1 MRVVTRLVFVHYI
14 SRQLVLGH
22 QLGVTVAPA
31 AGRRDVGREHSGLW
45 RFDFQN
51 VVGAMAIGADSDFLV
66 VVLKQLLTMLA
77 GFVARELIGRQ
88 SVRIHPPHIAMTGR
102 TQLGNR
108 LFVIGPLEI
117 ICGVCG
123 FVGGFRIATV
133 AIHTRQASLRMHAGS
148 PQMSL
153 VWMAGQTARRIS
165 GGGRAGHDKP
175 QCDGRRDYIAPP
187 E

>member
-1 MRVVTRLVFVHYI
+1 MRVVTRLVFVHNVG
-14 SRQLVLGH
+14 RQLVLRH
-22 QLGVTVAPA
+22 QLGVTMTPA
-31 AGRRDVGREHSGLW
+31 TGRWDVGREHSGLW

-51 VVGAMAIGADSDFLV
+51 VVGAMAISADGNFLV
-66 VVLKQLLTMLA
+66 VMLKQLLTMLA
-77 GFVARELIGRQ
+77 GFVARELISRQ
-88 SVRIHPPHIAMTGR
+88 SVRIHPPHIAMAGR

-108 LFVIGPLEI
+108 LFVIGPLEVI
-117 ICGVCG
+117 RGVRG

-133 AIHTRQASLRMHAGS
+133 AIDTRQASLRMHAGS

-153 VWMAGQTARRIS
+153 VGMAGQTAWRIS
-165 GGGRAGHDKP
+165 GGGRAGHDEP